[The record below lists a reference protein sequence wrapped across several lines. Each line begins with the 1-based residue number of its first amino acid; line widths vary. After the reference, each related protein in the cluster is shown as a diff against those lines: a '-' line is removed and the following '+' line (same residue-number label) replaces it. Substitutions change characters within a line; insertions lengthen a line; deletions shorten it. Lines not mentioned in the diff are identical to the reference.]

1 MSSDSTLFQS
11 PFGDYQ
17 LQRFPEA
24 GDKSPL
30 RAWDAADQYLL
41 EHLQQLAPGADDKI
55 LLVNDQF
62 GGLALPLHSWSPTGI
77 NDSFL
82 NEEGCRRNWLNNQLP
97 EADLQQLDSL
107 SNPTQKADWI
117 LIKIPKTL
125 ALLED
130 QLYRLR
136 GAIHAGTRVIGAAMA
151 KEIHTSTLALFEK
164 ILGATTTSLAKK
176 KARLIFCEPSPDQW
190 QGQSSYPSSYTLN
203 ETGWTISNHANV
215 FSRAKLDIGTRFF
228 MEHIAQLPKAEHI
241 VDLGCGNGLLG
252 ILAGNQ
258 QPGSEILF
266 SDESHMAL
274 DSARDNASRILG
286 DNNSLNFQLD
296 NGLSASASKSADLV
310 LNNPPFHQKQVVGDH
325 IAWQMFKDAHR
336 VLKSGG
342 ELWVIGN
349 RHLQY
354 HAKLKRLFGNCR
366 TVASNKKFVLLA
378 ASKR

>member
-17 LQRFPEA
+17 LQRFPEV

-41 EHLQQLAPGADDKI
+41 EHLHQQAPGADDKI

-62 GGLALPLHSWSPTGI
+62 GGLALPLHCWSPTSI

-82 NEEGCRRNWLNNQLP
+82 NEEGCRRNWQHNQLS

-107 SNPTQKADWI
+107 SSPTGKVDWI

-136 GAIHAGTRVIGAAMA
+136 AVIHPKTRIIGAAMA

-164 ILGATTTSLAKK
+164 ILGTTTTSLAKK
-176 KARLIFCEPSPDQW
+176 KARLIFCEPNPEHW
-190 QGQSSYPSSYTLN
+190 QGQSPYPSNYTLN

-228 MEHIAQLPKAEHI
+228 MEHIEQLPKSERI

-258 QPGSEILF
+258 QPDSEIVF
-266 SDESHMAL
+266 CDESHMAL
-274 DSARDNASRILG
+274 DSARENAERILG
-286 DNNSLNFQLD
+286 DNNTLSFQLD
-296 NGLSASASKSADLV
+296 NGLSTSVSRSADLV

-349 RHLQY
+349 QHLQY